1 MLFTGRYNK
10 YSRNLPQTPWI
21 IDGER
26 KLESSVEE
34 LISEHLMAE
43 FKADSKYPGDL
54 LLCIFFIITKIFF
67 IATQLIQ
74 QCNRKRFF
82 FFFSF
87 THLSQSLYTIM
98 LCEKSYDFGLCSI
111 FYYCKISPQLT

>member
-1 MLFTGRYNK
+1 MEVKCILIWNTGSYVHYLRMLTGNMLVFTGRYNK

-43 FKADSKYPGDL
+43 FKADSKCLGDL
-54 LLCIFFIITKIFF
+54 LPYIFFIITRIFF
-67 IATQLIQ
+67 
-74 QCNRKRFF
+74 
-82 FFFSF
+82 
-87 THLSQSLYTIM
+87 LS
-98 LCEKSYDFGLCSI
+98 SYALN
-111 FYYCKISPQLT
+111 TTV